1 MEPATSLSGPDPSL
15 IAVRVV
21 RKTREAQDICTFEL
35 RPVDGSALPAFSAG
49 AHIDVLVPGGLT
61 RQYSLC
67 NAPAERDRYVIGV
80 LHEAASRGG
89 SRAMHELVNEG
100 DTLRIRAPRNHF
112 ALAAGA
118 TRSLLLAGGIGV
130 TPILAMA
137 EHLAAAGGDFSMHY
151 CVRSADRAAFLA
163 RIRQGGFASRAHVHF
178 DDGDATQRADLARL
192 LGEPRPGLHAYV
204 CGPRGFIDAV
214 VVAAGRLGWPHE
226 RVHREFFGS
235 TDAAPGAAD
244 ERFQVRLARSGRVV
258 TVPGDRSVVQAL
270 AAAGVDVP
278 VSCEQGVCGT
288 CLTRVVEGVPEHRD
302 LYLTPEEQALNDQFT
317 PCCSRS
323 KTPCLV
329 LDL

>member
-1 MEPATSLSGPDPSL
+1 MSTAAPDPSL
-15 IAVRVV
+15 IPVRVV
-21 RKTREAQDICTFEL
+21 LKTHEAHDICTFDL
-35 RPVDGSALPAFSAG
+35 RPVDGAALPAFAAG
-49 AHIDVLVPGGLT
+49 AHIDVLAPGGLT

-67 NAPAERDRYVIGV
+67 NAPSERHRYLIGV
-80 LHEAASRGG
+80 LREPASRGG
-89 SRAMHELVNEG
+89 SQAMHGLVHEG
-100 DTLRIRAPRNHF
+100 DVLHIRAPRNHF

-118 TRSLLLAGGIGV
+118 THSLLLAGGIGV
-130 TPILAMA
+130 TPILSMA
-137 EHLAAAGGDFSMHY
+137 EHLAAAGGEFALHY
-151 CVRSADRAAFLA
+151 CVRNAERAAFLE
-163 RIRQGGFASRAHVHF
+163 RIRGGGFAARAHVHF
-178 DDGDATQRADLARL
+178 DDGDAAQRADLARL
-192 LGEPRPGLHAYV
+192 LGEPHPGLHAYV
-204 CGPRGFIDAV
+204 CGPKGFIDAV
-214 VVAAGRLGWPHE
+214 VATATQRGWPQE

-235 TDAAPGAAD
+235 ADTAPAATDEGF
-244 ERFQVRLARSGRVV
+244 EVRLARSGQVVRV
-258 TVPGDRSVVQAL
+258 PRDRSVVQAL